1 MRMYTY
7 THIHTHLI
15 HNTAIIY
22 YYCNITATII
32 IITGCLS
39 IRLVSSSNPNY
50 YVTIF
55 IDNKIRNK
63 HWSNNCNKKVTPRRR
78 WNIRIRLTLLAF
90 PFLFGKGYIYIH
102 IYIIYILRSFRFME
116 KSFSLYRDK
125 RCDDYIH
132 TYYIFRV
139 LSKLD
144 RT

>member
-1 MRMYTY
+1 M
-7 THIHTHLI
+7 
-15 HNTAIIY
+15 
-22 YYCNITATII
+22 
-32 IITGCLS
+32 S

-78 WNIRIRLTLLAF
+78 WNIRIRLMLLAF
-90 PFLFGKGYIYIH
+90 TFLFGKGYIYIH
-102 IYIIYILRSFRFME
+102 IYIIYILRSLRFMGK
-116 KSFSLYRDK
+116 KSFSLYRDQQ
-125 RCDDYIH
+125 CDDYIH

-144 RT
+144 RTQRPIKPLSTFWKNNMYTRRWSMFMVRERQK